1 MKIKRV
7 DAPPKDIL
15 TFDLDVEN
23 ELNLTPQQVE
33 DVAEIF
39 NTPLTGAYNWDY
51 TVADNRIKKLYELG
65 KELNWNGSM
74 DLNWDYNHPADER
87 IMQAD
92 EDLPHETL
100 QAYES
105 LTEKEKIEFLKLRP
119 AIDFF
124 IELEGEY
131 GVKDLFVG
139 VPVIVGKNG
148 VERIVELKFDRDE
161 KDNFNHSVKS
171 VVELTKKCKK
181 LLE

>member
-7 DAPPKDIL
+7 DGPPKDIL

-87 IMQAD
+87 IMQAE

-105 LTEKEKIEFLKLRP
+105 LTEKEKIEF
-119 AIDFF
+119 
-124 IELEGEY
+124 
-131 GVKDLFVG
+131 
-139 VPVIVGKNG
+139 
-148 VERIVELKFDRDE
+148 DRHDA
-161 KDNFNHSVKS
+161 SS
-171 VVELTKKCKK
+171 ACMILSSAG
-181 LLE
+181 